1 MGTPEIAV
9 PTLEKLNEKYKIE
22 AVVTVPD
29 KPKGRG
35 LQLLPSPVKEKALQL
50 GLKVLQPENLKE
62 NNFINQ
68 IAEISPDIIVVFAF
82 RILPTEVYKLA
93 KIASFNIHTS
103 LLPKYRGA
111 APINWAIINGEKI
124 SGLTSFILNDKVD
137 TGSILL
143 QKQVDIP
150 PNWTAGELYNLL
162 MENAPLFAV
171 DTCELLF
178 SGDYKLLPQDNSLA
192 TPAPKIFKQTAKI
205 DWTKN
210 ANEVVNFING
220 HSPTPCAWTLWNNS
234 QLKIFLASIFSDNFS
249 DNEKA
254 GSFFISE
261 NRFIIHCG
269 RGAIEILE
277 LQQEGKKKIKTT
289 DFINGFR
296 GNTEGNFD

>member
-50 GLKVLQPENLKE
+50 GLKILQPENLKE

-82 RILPTEVYKLA
+82 RILPAEVYKLA
-93 KIASFNIHTS
+93 KIASFNTHTS

-111 APINWAIINGEKI
+111 APINWAIINGEKT

-143 QKQVDIP
+143 QRQVDIP
-150 PNWTAGELYNLL
+150 SNFTAGELYNLL
-162 MENAPLFAV
+162 MENAPQFAV
-171 DTCELLF
+171 DTCELLL
-178 SGDYKLLPQDNSLA
+178 SGDYKLIIQDDSLA
-192 TPAPKIFKQTAKI
+192 TPAPKIFKQNAKI
-205 DWTKN
+205 DWSKN
-210 ANEVVNFING
+210 ANEIVNFING
-220 HSPTPCAWTLWNNS
+220 YSPTPCAWTQWNSS
-234 QLKIFLASIFSDNFS
+234 QLKIFRAI
-249 DNEKA
+249 
-254 GSFFISE
+254 SFDIDLE
-261 NRFIIHCG
+261 NHNGACYFHIYDDKFIIHCG
-269 RGAIEILE
+269 VGAIEILE
-277 LQQEGKKKIKTT
+277 LQQEGKKKIKTS

-296 GNTEGNFD
+296 GNTTGNID

>member
-35 LQLLPSPVKEKALQL
+35 LQLLPSPVKEKSLQL
-50 GLKVLQPENLKE
+50 GLQILQPENLKE
-62 NNFINQ
+62 NNFINK

-82 RILPTEVYKLA
+82 RILPREIYSLA

-124 SGLTSFILNDKVD
+124 SGLTSFILNDRVD

-143 QKQVDIP
+143 QKQVAIP
-150 PNWTAGELYNLL
+150 PNFTAGELYNLL
-162 MENAPLFAV
+162 MENAPQFAV

-178 SGDYKLLPQDNSLA
+178 SGDYELLAQDDSLA

-210 ANEVVNFING
+210 AIEVVNFING
-220 HSPTPCAWTLWNNS
+220 YSPTPCAWTQWNNS
-234 QLKIFLASIFSDNFS
+234 QLKIFRAKIFNDILSES
-249 DNEKA
+249 QKA
-254 GSFFISE
+254 GSFFIRE
-261 NRFIIHCG
+261 NKFIIHCG
-269 RGAIEILE
+269 SGAIEILE
-277 LQQEGKKKIKTT
+277 LQQEGKKKIKTL

-296 GNTEGNFD
+296 GDLEGKFE